1 MIHFICFAD
10 NKFINTLKRIELE
23 ALNSEFFNKVVTFSE
38 DFLDEKT
45 LNYCYSNGRG
55 FGYWSWKSYIV
66 YEYMKKLDYGD
77 ILVYSDAGNTINVN
91 GKDRFKFYID
101 YLSQD
106 YNDSIFFH
114 MPQHLEKTW
123 TKMDAIDF
131 LDSYD
136 LIDTGQIAA
145 CSFLIKKT
153 DRTVELVKKW
163 RDVCYDHKNLIDDTE
178 SKIENDG
185 TFSEHRHDQSIL
197 SILVKKMKIELF
209 EDDTWKYYSHGDN
222 SYPINCTR
230 IKY

>member
-1 MIHFICFAD
+1 MIHFISFAD
-10 NKFINTLKRIELE
+10 NKFINTLNRIEIE
-23 ALNSEFFNKVVTFSE
+23 ALNSGFFNKVTTLGE
-38 DFLDEKT
+38 DSLDEKT

-66 YEYMKKLDYGD
+66 YEYLKTLDYGD
-77 ILVYSDAGNTINVN
+77 ILVYSDAGNTININ

-106 YNDSIFFH
+106 NNDSIFFQMGH
-114 MPQHLEKTW
+114 IEKSW
-123 TKMDAIDF
+123 SKMDAIDF
-131 LDSYD
+131 LDSYN

-153 DRTVELVKKW
+153 DRIVELVKTW
-163 RDVCYDHKNLIDDTE
+163 RDVCYNHKNLIDDTD
-178 SKIENDG
+178 SKIENDK

-209 EDDTWKYYSHGDN
+209 EDDTWKYISHNDN